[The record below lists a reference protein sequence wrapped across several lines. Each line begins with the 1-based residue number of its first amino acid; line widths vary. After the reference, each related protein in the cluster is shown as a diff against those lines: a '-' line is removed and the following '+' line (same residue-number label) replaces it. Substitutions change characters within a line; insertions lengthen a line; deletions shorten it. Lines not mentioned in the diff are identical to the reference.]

1 MHRRR
6 RPRSALRR
14 ERLLAELSITELA
27 RLAGRSRTTIHLLE
41 TGQSSPTLGTI
52 KRIAK
57 VLAQPID
64 VLFPDEDFDE
74 DERAA
79 LRGRA

>member
-6 RPRSALRR
+6 RLRSALRR

-27 RLAGRSRTTIHLLE
+27 ARAGLSRTTIHLLE
-41 TGQSSPTLGTI
+41 TGQSSPTLGTV

-57 VLAQPID
+57 VLEQSIE
-64 VLFPDEDFDE
+64 VLFPDEEFDE

-79 LRGRA
+79 LRGRV